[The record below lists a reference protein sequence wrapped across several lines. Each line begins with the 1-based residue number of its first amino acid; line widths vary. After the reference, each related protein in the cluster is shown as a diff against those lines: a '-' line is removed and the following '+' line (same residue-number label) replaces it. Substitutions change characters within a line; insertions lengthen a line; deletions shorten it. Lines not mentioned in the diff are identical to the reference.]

1 MVSTDQ
7 LLERGLAALCEGH
20 PAVAQLLSNRG
31 EALAGLLN
39 TYRGEIELFNPAYS
53 LVGAKDPQEL
63 VVKHL
68 LDSLA
73 PLGSM
78 IRLLG
83 AEDQESRGLPS
94 IADVGSGAGLPGIP
108 LALCL
113 PQFPVTL
120 IERSGRRVQ
129 FLSNT
134 LAVLG
139 LSQVTVEAQEM
150 EKAAPGRFALV
161 TFRAFRPLEPELLK
175 GLFRLL
181 KPGGVLAAYKG
192 RKETINAEMGAIQH
206 LTGGWEAIPTPVPFL
221 EEERHLVVIRRRNE

>member
-1 MVSTDQ
+1 
-7 LLERGLAALCEGH
+7 
-20 PAVAQLLSNRG
+20 VAQLLSNR
-31 EALAGLLN
+31 ALAGLLN
-39 TYRGEIELFNPAYS
+39 TYRGEIELFNPAYG
-53 LVGAKDPQEL
+53 LVGAKDQQEL

-83 AEDQESRGLPS
+83 AEDRESRGLL
-94 IADVGSGAGLPGIP
+94 ADVGSGAGLPGIP

-113 PQFPVTL
+113 PRFPVTL
-120 IERSGRRVQ
+120 IERSGRRVR
-129 FLSNT
+129 FLRNT

-139 LSQVTVEAQEM
+139 LSQVTVDAQEM

-192 RKETINAEMGAIQH
+192 RKEMINAEMGAIQH

-221 EEERHLVVIRRRNE
+221 DEERHLVVIRGRNG